1 MQIMLL
7 YLYLGEIE
15 KNTQKILLEIKL
27 YTQILIFVI
36 LYLNN
41 N

>member
-7 YLYLGEIE
+7 YLYLDEIE